1 MGDDYIRRQEKK
13 IKKRLWKLFGIKHL
27 LLIAV
32 CLFSLLIL
40 CAMDPPPQKWS
51 REEIT
56 VADMVWKDRPT
67 VFSRYRNPGYKVTDQ
82 NGNVYWIDEDIHGM
96 QVGGTYAVRYVERFA
111 YRFFRSVEQG
121 DSVILDFDDSV
132 AQWNRDLQWWILG
145 LIIFLLSFC
154 GIVRYAARLLSDAE
168 IRQCREKIRSRRA
181 KTSK

>member
-13 IKKRLWKLFGIKHL
+13 IKKRLWKLFGIKQL

-96 QVGGTYAVRYVERFA
+96 QVGRIPGEM
-111 YRFFRSVEQG
+111 
-121 DSVILDFDDSV
+121 
-132 AQWNRDLQWWILG
+132 
-145 LIIFLLSFC
+145 
-154 GIVRYAARLLSDAE
+154 RL
-168 IRQCREKIRSRRA
+168 
-181 KTSK
+181 